1 MRDIHR
7 NPILYYLGIPLL
19 IGLWPLLVWAVY
31 LPAAE
36 KGCDQDYS
44 LLIEGQTHI
53 MGILEID
60 PQRTI
65 RDVDPNHVVREFAYD
80 VAVPQMANRCGIPA
94 GNCEFGG
101 GSIVNFSGKQRRDGN
116 VHLKDIS
123 IVQAARFLSMMQAT
137 YVNLQC
143 DKIQLTKRKDLPD
156 KWVVDLDFIY
166 YY

>member
-31 LPAAE
+31 LPTAQDD
-36 KGCDQDYS
+36 CDQDYS

-53 MGILEID
+53 IGILDID
-60 PQRTI
+60 PQRTV
-65 RDVDPNHVVREFAYD
+65 RVDPNHVVREFAYD
-80 VAVPQMANRCGIPA
+80 VVVPQMANLCEIPA
-94 GNCEFGG
+94 GNWEFSGGNVANFGG
-101 GSIVNFSGKQRRDGN
+101 KRRRDGK

-123 IVQAARFLSMMQAT
+123 IVQVARFLSTMQAT

-143 DKIQLTKRKDLPD
+143 DKIQLTKRKDMPD